1 MKVIVNRPIEI
12 DIKTLFVKARVRY
25 SEDSMIQ
32 EGPDDAWGED
42 DANQPKMP
50 CMGWDEAIYNGRSYG
65 ESWFWCPVI
74 ELETGKIINW
84 KQGVRASIS
93 YKVVDEFECYITDTD
108 DKIVT
113 RYEGYVPSFMA
124 ITDEGYGD
132 YVYLEI
138 DENGMIADWSFTDR
152 DFKEIDET
160 EEE

>member
-1 MKVIVNRPIEI
+1 MKVIVNRPVEI
-12 DIKTLFVKARVRY
+12 DVKHLFVKARVRY
-25 SEDSMIQ
+25 PEDSMIQ
-32 EGPDDAWGED
+32 EGPYDAWGED
-42 DANQPKMP
+42 DTDQPKIP
-50 CMGWDEAIYNGRSYG
+50 CMSYV
-65 ESWFWCPVI
+65 ECNKRTSSWYWCPVI
-74 ELETGKIINW
+74 DLATGRIINW

-93 YKVVDEFECYITDTD
+93 YKVVDGFECYITDTD

-113 RYEGYVPSFMA
+113 KYEGYVPSFMA

-138 DENGMIADWSFTDR
+138 DENGMIENWSFTDR